1 VSPARPRAMSPGA
14 AEAASSWDPAVEI
27 RVEVRPP
34 WPFVLPGG
42 SLDGLTRRR
51 GRALQRLLR
60 LDGEPVLVGIVQPAP
75 DRVLFAARSRSEAAA
90 REGIARMRF
99 ATDVDDDLRPF
110 YDRFRG
116 DPVIG
121 AAVRMH
127 RTVRIRRKPDPWEA
141 LMAAITEQ
149 LIELERAIEIQRR
162 IIAALGYRCPA
173 TRMRAAPAP
182 TAVACEA
189 PARLVSFDLAPKRAL
204 AMRRCADGVARGRI
218 DLRSHDMRRLL
229 AIPEIGRWTVE
240 MLALHGQGR
249 MDVVP
254 AGDLGF
260 LKLVGR
266 LMTGN
271 PRARADEAEVR
282 GFFARYGD
290 WKGLAGAYL
299 HLAATTGLSQ
309 DPPILAAPRRRGS
322 PPDADRPRS
331 KGVHPEDARPID
343 PAGAHGAEASTM
355 IGGSG
360 LIPDRT
366 RPGPIPRREG
376 TRWSA
381 APAGP
386 AAA

>member
-1 VSPARPRAMSPGA
+1 LIEV
-14 AEAASSWDPAVEI
+14 

-34 WPFVLPGG
+34 WPFRLGGG
-42 SLDGLTRRR
+42 SMDGLTRRR
-51 GRALQRLLR
+51 GAALQRLLR
-60 LDGEPVLVGIVQPAP
+60 VDGAPVLVGIVQPAA
-75 DRVLFAARSRSEAAA
+75 DRVLFAARAPSEAAA

-99 ATDVDDDLRPF
+99 ATGVDDDLRPF
-110 YDRFRG
+110 HDAFRS

-121 AAVRMH
+121 PAVRMH
-127 RTVRIRRKPDPWEA
+127 RTLRVRRTPHPWEA

-149 LIELERAIEIQRR
+149 LIELERAKQIQRR
-162 IIAALGYRCPA
+162 LIAALGYRCPT
-173 TRMRAAPAP
+173 TRMRDAP
-182 TAVACEA
+182 TPAAVAREA

-260 LKLVGR
+260 IKLIGR
-266 LMTGN
+266 LTTGN

-282 GFFARYGD
+282 GFFARYGE
-290 WKGLAGAYL
+290 WKGLAGVYL
-299 HLAATTGLSQ
+299 HRGAATGLTP
-309 DPPILAAPRRRGS
+309 DRIRPGPAPRR
-322 PPDADRPRS
+322 A
-331 KGVHPEDARPID
+331 
-343 PAGAHGAEASTM
+343 
-355 IGGSG
+355 
-360 LIPDRT
+360 
-366 RPGPIPRREG
+366 G

-381 APAGP
+381 APARP

>member
-1 VSPARPRAMSPGA
+1 VTPARPRATSA
-14 AEAASSWDPAVEI
+14 TTSWDPATNPGLVEV
-27 RVEVRPP
+27 RVEVRPS
-34 WPFVLPGG
+34 WPFALPGG

-60 LDGEPVLVGIVQPAP
+60 LDGVPVLVGIVQPAP
-75 DRVLFAARSRSEAAA
+75 DRVLFAARSASEAAA

-99 ATDVDDDLRPF
+99 ATGVDDDLRPF
-110 YDRFRG
+110 YDRFHG

-121 AAVRMH
+121 PAVRMH
-127 RTVRIRRKPDPWEA
+127 RTVRVRRTPDPWEA

-162 IIAALGYRCPA
+162 IVAALGYRCPA
-173 TRMRAAPAP
+173 TRMRAAPTPA
-182 TAVACEA
+182 AVAAEA

-229 AIPEIGRWTVE
+229 AVPEIGRWTVE

-249 MDVVP
+249 IDVVP

-266 LMTGN
+266 LTTGN

-282 GFFARYGD
+282 GFFERYGA

-299 HLAATTGLSQ
+299 HLGATTGLIPARTS
-309 DPPILAAPRRRGS
+309 PGPSPRR
-322 PPDADRPRS
+322 A
-331 KGVHPEDARPID
+331 
-343 PAGAHGAEASTM
+343 
-355 IGGSG
+355 
-360 LIPDRT
+360 
-366 RPGPIPRREG
+366 G

-381 APAGP
+381 ARARP